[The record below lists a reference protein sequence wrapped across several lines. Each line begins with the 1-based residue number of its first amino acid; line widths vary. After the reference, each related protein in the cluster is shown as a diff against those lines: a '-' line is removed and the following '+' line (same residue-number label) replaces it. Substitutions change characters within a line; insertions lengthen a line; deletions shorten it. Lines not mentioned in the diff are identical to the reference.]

1 MRLTLPR
8 RRWAA
13 GLAVVAMTLT
23 GLAPVAVATGPVAVP
38 ASPTQDDSHP
48 QVLPAPQSL
57 SWGSGAATFKSTTVH
72 FDVQNQDEPTKATL
86 NALAKANNLQVTSA
100 AAATLKVTVKVAAS
114 GEQGDGAGQAPKHA
128 EGYLLKAE
136 GNSVT
141 ITGSD
146 TRGAYYGVQTLRQ
159 LVKDGKLYHATV
171 RDWPLM
177 SVRGTIE
184 GFYGIPWSH
193 QARQDILAF
202 SGKHKMNTY
211 IYTPKDD
218 AYLRA
223 KWREL
228 YPQAEL
234 AKLKELVD
242 TANANH
248 VDFVFA
254 LSPGND
260 ICYGQQ
266 SDYDATVA
274 KFEQLRK
281 IGVRSFYIALDDINP
296 RLNCDSDATQFPS
309 RGPWTQLADAQSYY
323 LNKVQT
329 EYVKANHLNDLM
341 MVPTNYSGNATDPF
355 KTAQGERL
363 HQDIRMQ
370 WTGMG
375 VFSDQITVDQVTKA
389 ATTYNNKHLFIWD
402 NFPVNDGQRGRLF
415 LNPLEGRDPNLYK
428 YIDGFTSNPMIQPY
442 ASLPSLANYGDY
454 TWNGP
459 KYDAQASFKAALA
472 ELAGTSDGQVT
483 KALDAFVDLNQ
494 SWKPYRPSSQSAPQ
508 LSSDVK
514 AFKDA
519 LASGNAATI
528 KSTGATLRA
537 RLQLIQQ
544 APQLLAKMESKG
556 FYNDIKPWLEAARD
570 WAKASESAVDVYL
583 AINANNGEQATSA
596 LMAMQASQ
604 QSALTPRVDDM
615 DSDFTVKPASITASV
630 GDGVFNAFVDDAAK
644 AWDKWAALTPAKGGA
659 ALKVAEA
666 STTMGTWESY
676 VPANAVDGREDTF
689 YWSNSAPQP
698 GSYFQ
703 LDLGSEQEIGLV
715 HVNQG
720 RSASQTGDMIYNA
733 EVEVSGDGSNWTS
746 LGQFTNQA
754 EITAKAP
761 AGTMA
766 RYVRLKATAANGNG
780 AWVQIR
786 EFQVSSPTK
795 GLSTTLV
802 TAKDHPLDNAVDAK
816 GATALV
822 ATQVP
827 EGANLVRELP
837 QAASGKVSVVVAGQV
852 GATVDYQRSDGT
864 WVTLGSADAAKHYQ
878 VFAVEGP
885 VKAIRLT
892 SIKGEVLPNILEF
905 SYRAWRAGDPQP
917 GSTPAPTPAPTVAP
931 TASPTP
937 TASPAPTATPTPTV
951 APTSPAPTVVPTA
964 TPTPSPAPTSQPTA
978 SPAPTAA
985 PTATAAPSPTASAAP
1000 TASPAPTATPAPTA
1014 SPVPSATAAPT
1025 AKPTVAPTG
1034 RPSALPSASG
1044 KPGVLPSAKPSSLL
1058 GQRITLNPTP
1068 GQARYSNGVLAH
1080 TGANIA
1086 VGLVALAA
1094 LASGGLLLARR
1105 RRQS

>member
-242 TANANH
+242 AANANH

-296 RLNCDSDATQFPS
+296 RLNCDSDAAQFPS

-389 ATTYNNKHLFIWD
+389 ATTYNNKHLIVLGGVGTTQSR
-402 NFPVNDGQRGRLF
+402 PSTIAALIVNRG
-415 LNPLEGRDPNLYK
+415 PNL
-428 YIDGFTSNPMIQPY
+428 
-442 ASLPSLANYGDY
+442 
-454 TWNGP
+454 
-459 KYDAQASFKAALA
+459 
-472 ELAGTSDGQVT
+472 AGHNHTH
-483 KALDAFVDLNQ
+483 L
-494 SWKPYRPSSQSAPQ
+494 
-508 LSSDVK
+508 
-514 AFKDA
+514 
-519 LASGNAATI
+519 
-528 KSTGATLRA
+528 
-537 RLQLIQQ
+537 
-544 APQLLAKMESKG
+544 
-556 FYNDIKPWLEAARD
+556 
-570 WAKASESAVDVYL
+570 
-583 AINANNGEQATSA
+583 
-596 LMAMQASQ
+596 
-604 QSALTPRVDDM
+604 
-615 DSDFTVKPASITASV
+615 
-630 GDGVFNAFVDDAAK
+630 
-644 AWDKWAALTPAKGGA
+644 
-659 ALKVAEA
+659 
-666 STTMGTWESY
+666 
-676 VPANAVDGREDTF
+676 
-689 YWSNSAPQP
+689 
-698 GSYFQ
+698 
-703 LDLGSEQEIGLV
+703 
-715 HVNQG
+715 
-720 RSASQTGDMIYNA
+720 
-733 EVEVSGDGSNWTS
+733 
-746 LGQFTNQA
+746 
-754 EITAKAP
+754 
-761 AGTMA
+761 
-766 RYVRLKATAANGNG
+766 
-780 AWVQIR
+780 
-786 EFQVSSPTK
+786 
-795 GLSTTLV
+795 
-802 TAKDHPLDNAVDAK
+802 
-816 GATALV
+816 
-822 ATQVP
+822 
-827 EGANLVRELP
+827 
-837 QAASGKVSVVVAGQV
+837 AAS
-852 GATVDYQRSDGT
+852 R
-864 WVTLGSADAAKHYQ
+864 LG
-878 VFAVEGP
+878 
-885 VKAIRLT
+885 
-892 SIKGEVLPNILEF
+892 
-905 SYRAWRAGDPQP
+905 
-917 GSTPAPTPAPTVAP
+917 
-931 TASPTP
+931 
-937 TASPAPTATPTPTV
+937 
-951 APTSPAPTVVPTA
+951 
-964 TPTPSPAPTSQPTA
+964 
-978 SPAPTAA
+978 
-985 PTATAAPSPTASAAP
+985 
-1000 TASPAPTATPAPTA
+1000 
-1014 SPVPSATAAPT
+1014 
-1025 AKPTVAPTG
+1025 
-1034 RPSALPSASG
+1034 
-1044 KPGVLPSAKPSSLL
+1044 
-1058 GQRITLNPTP
+1058 
-1068 GQARYSNGVLAH
+1068 
-1080 TGANIA
+1080 
-1086 VGLVALAA
+1086 
-1094 LASGGLLLARR
+1094 
-1105 RRQS
+1105 

>member
-1 MRLTLPR
+1 
-8 RRWAA
+8 
-13 GLAVVAMTLT
+13 
-23 GLAPVAVATGPVAVP
+23 
-38 ASPTQDDSHP
+38 
-48 QVLPAPQSL
+48 
-57 SWGSGAATFKSTTVH
+57 
-72 FDVQNQDEPTKATL
+72 
-86 NALAKANNLQVTSA
+86 
-100 AAATLKVTVKVAAS
+100 
-114 GEQGDGAGQAPKHA
+114 
-128 EGYLLKAE
+128 
-136 GNSVT
+136 
-141 ITGSD
+141 
-146 TRGAYYGVQTLRQ
+146 
-159 LVKDGKLYHATV
+159 
-171 RDWPLM
+171 
-177 SVRGTIE
+177 
-184 GFYGIPWSH
+184 
-193 QARQDILAF
+193 
-202 SGKHKMNTY
+202 
-211 IYTPKDD
+211 
-218 AYLRA
+218 
-223 KWREL
+223 
-228 YPQAEL
+228 
-234 AKLKELVD
+234 
-242 TANANH
+242 
-248 VDFVFA
+248 
-254 LSPGND
+254 
-260 ICYGQQ
+260 
-266 SDYDATVA
+266 
-274 KFEQLRK
+274 
-281 IGVRSFYIALDDINP
+281 
-296 RLNCDSDATQFPS
+296 
-309 RGPWTQLADAQSYY
+309 
-323 LNKVQT
+323 
-329 EYVKANHLNDLM
+329 
-341 MVPTNYSGNATDPF
+341 
-355 KTAQGERL
+355 
-363 HQDIRMQ
+363 
-370 WTGMG
+370 
-375 VFSDQITVDQVTKA
+375 
-389 ATTYNNKHLFIWD
+389 
-402 NFPVNDGQRGRLF
+402 
-415 LNPLEGRDPNLYK
+415 
-428 YIDGFTSNPMIQPY
+428 
-442 ASLPSLANYGDY
+442 
-454 TWNGP
+454 
-459 KYDAQASFKAALA
+459 
-472 ELAGTSDGQVT
+472 
-483 KALDAFVDLNQ
+483 
-494 SWKPYRPSSQSAPQ
+494 
-508 LSSDVK
+508 
-514 AFKDA
+514 
-519 LASGNAATI
+519 
-528 KSTGATLRA
+528 
-537 RLQLIQQ
+537 
-544 APQLLAKMESKG
+544 MESKG

-583 AINANNGEQATSA
+583 AIGANNGEQATSA

-604 QSALTPRVDDM
+604 QSALAPRVDDM

-659 ALKVAEA
+659 ALKVTEA
-666 STTMGTWESY
+666 STTMGIWESY

-715 HVNQG
+715 HVSQG

-733 EVEVSGDGSNWTS
+733 EIEVSGDGSNWTS

-864 WVTLGSADAAKHYQ
+864 WATLGSADAAKHYQ

-885 VKAIRLT
+885 VKAIRLA

-937 TASPAPTATPTPTV
+937 TASPAPT
-951 APTSPAPTVVPTA
+951 SPAPTASPTA
-964 TPTPSPAPTSQPTA
+964 SPAPTSQPTA
-978 SPAPTAA
+978 IPAPTAA

-1000 TASPAPTATPAPTA
+1000 TAKPTA
-1014 SPVPSATAAPT
+1014 
-1025 AKPTVAPTG
+1025 APTG

-1044 KPGVLPSAKPSSLL
+1044 KPGTLPSAKPSSLP

-1080 TGANIA
+1080 TGANLAI
-1086 VGLVALAA
+1086 GLVALAA